1 LGIKIRIKENNKIIE
16 NKKDVADI
24 LIEFFEKIR
33 LDENYRDKL
42 IEDKILFEQGLSK
55 SKMKELLDIKNI
67 TFSKAMIK
75 PIMLQYIKDYNIDTE
90 SNNRYIK
97 LV

>member
-1 LGIKIRIKENNKIIE
+1 MGIKIRIKENNKIIE